1 MKKICFVVAMEG
13 EAKPLIRHFGL
24 RHIGGRFGQLPSQA
38 YEAFYAGKEITLIT
52 NGVDSETGLDYIGC
66 EAAVL
71 SAHLAISSFPPDL
84 IINAG
89 TAGGFASKGAQIGD
103 VYLSDRYVVFHDR
116 RVAIPGWDKMGQ
128 GYLPC
133 ADCRNIAS
141 RIRAKLGV
149 CTSGSSLDITE
160 EDLEQM
166 KQTGG
171 EVKDMEAAAIAWVAS
186 LYHIPLLCVK
196 AITDLVDTG
205 HPTPEQFNDNFLLAT
220 QRLDDACFR
229 LIDEKLIDEL

>member
-1 MKKICFVVAMEG
+1 MKKICFVVAMQG

-24 RHIGGRFGQLPSQA
+24 RHVGGRFGQLPSQA
-38 YEAFYAGKEITLIT
+38 YEAFYGGREITLIT
-52 NGVDSETGLDYIGC
+52 NGTDPETGLDYIGC

-71 SAHLAISSFPPDL
+71 STHLAISSYSPHL
-84 IINAG
+84 IVNAG
-89 TAGGFASKGAQIGD
+89 TAGGFASKGVQIGD
-103 VYLSDRYVVFHDR
+103 VYLSDRSVVFHDR
-116 RVAIPGWDKMGQ
+116 RVEIPGWDKMGQ
-128 GYLPC
+128 GYFPC
-133 ADCRNIAS
+133 VDAGEIARSLGCRQGI
-141 RIRAKLGV
+141 

-160 EDLEQM
+160 SDLEQM

-171 EVKDMEAAAIAWVAS
+171 EVKDMEAAAVAWVAS

-220 QRLDDACFR
+220 QRLDDVCFR
-229 LIDEKLIDEL
+229 LIDEKLVDKL